1 MSRELY
7 QEVIIDHN
15 KNPRNFGEIKAEY
28 FAEGFN
34 PICGDHY
41 KVFINMNDDKIH
53 EIKFSGTGCAISKSS
68 ASIMTTILKD
78 KTKKEALKLFEKFH
92 ELVSSD
98 KKVPELGKLAVF
110 EGVRDYPSRVKCAN
124 LPWYTMRS
132 AINKDQSVT
141 TE

>member
-1 MSRELY
+1 MSKELY

-15 KNPRNFGEIKAEY
+15 KNPRNFGEFKTEY

-41 KVFINMNDDKIH
+41 KVFINLKDDKVS
-53 EIKFSGTGCAISKSS
+53 EIKFSGSGCAISKSS

-78 KTKKEALKLFEKFH
+78 KSKEDALRLFEKFH
-92 ELVSSD
+92 ELVTTDKKSSD
-98 KKVPELGKLAVF
+98 LGKLAVF

-124 LPWYTMRS
+124 LPWYTMRA
-132 AINKDQSVT
+132 AINKEQSVT